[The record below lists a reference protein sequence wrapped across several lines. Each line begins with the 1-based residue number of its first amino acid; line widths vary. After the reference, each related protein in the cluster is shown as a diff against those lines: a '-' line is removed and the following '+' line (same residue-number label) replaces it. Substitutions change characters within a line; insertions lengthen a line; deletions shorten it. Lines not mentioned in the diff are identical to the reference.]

1 MTIVT
6 AALRNEVADFLSA
19 LLYVYLLLI
28 LAYIVIS
35 LLINF
40 GVRPPYSRAFDAVFG
55 FLRDVVE
62 PYLRIFRRFIPPI
75 GPLDLSP
82 IVGIILLQIVGGI
95 IINIVDG

>member
-1 MTIVT
+1 MIL
-6 AALRNEVADFLSA
+6 AASLRNEIADFLGA
-19 LLYVYLLLI
+19 LLLVYLLLI
-28 LAYIVIS
+28 FAYIVIS

-62 PYLRIFRRFIPPI
+62 PYLRIFRRFIPPL

-95 IINIVDG
+95 IIGLIRG